1 MLLPRFATRDR
12 SSELDAFARL
22 ARCCR
27 RLSGVP
33 RRTPNAEEWIAA
45 SEGRALLR
53 VLGIRG
59 HAIGAGWAEYRV
71 DATPASTDGRG
82 SIASFA
88 TTVAADMGVLAA
100 ATTTVDTDIEEN
112 SGTAELNMTYIS
124 QPVGPLLVRSEVA
137 SEAPAMRVVL
147 VTVTD
152 GRGTVTAH
160 GRGTYAVR
168 PKSSAP

>member
-1 MLLPRFATRDR
+1 MLLPRFATRER
-12 SSELDAFARL
+12 ARQLASLARL
-22 ARCCR
+22 TLRWR

-45 SEGRALLR
+45 TEGRALLR

-71 DATPASTDGRG
+71 DATPASMDGRG

-112 SGTAELNMTYIS
+112 SGTAELNMTYLG

-152 GRGTVTAH
+152 ERGTITAH

-168 PKSSAP
+168 PRSSAT